1 MPKSNIR
8 LRQAADLIQREVA
21 LILKR
26 EVSDPR
32 LAEIT
37 ITSVDVA
44 PDMRSAKIFYT
55 LLNKESLK
63 EVQAGLVK
71 AAGFMRHQLAGM
83 TSLRHTPELRFVYD
97 ESVLYGEHLTA
108 LIESTKNE

>member
-21 LILKR
+21 QILQR

-32 LAEIT
+32 LAHLT
-37 ITSVDVA
+37 ITAVDVA

-55 LLNKESLK
+55 IYDKENLK
-63 EVQAGLVK
+63 EVQQSLTK
-71 AAGFMRHQLAGM
+71 AAGFLRHQLAAVV
-83 TSLRHTPELRFVYD
+83 TLRHTPELRFVYD
-97 ESVLYGEHLTA
+97 ESILYGEHLSA
-108 LIESTKNE
+108 LIDKANDK